1 MIEDFVRHSL
11 ATIPSAWG
19 DGNCRGHIDVAQF
32 LIKEIKPQI
41 TVDLGVDYGYSLI
54 SLAYKNPG
62 MVFGIDCFEGDEWTG
77 IRNTYQYVNQ
87 KIHELNFNNVK
98 LVKGYFDDV
107 VQTWYLPIDILHID
121 GFHSYEAVKNDFEKW
136 SHYVKKNGVIMF
148 HDTNSH
154 DTRFGVKQFFNEL
167 DLHKIEFLNHQGLGI
182 VSKNQQIIEQLKIFK
197 YD

>member
-1 MIEDFVRHSL
+1 MIEDFVRRSL

-41 TVDLGVDYGYSLI
+41 TVNLGVDYGYSLI
-54 SLAYKNPG
+54 SLAYNNPG

-77 IRNTYQYVNQ
+77 IRNTYEYVNQ
-87 KIHELNFNNVK
+87 KIQELNFNNVK
-98 LVKGYFDDV
+98 LVIGYFDDIIK
-107 VQTWYLPIDILHID
+107 TWYLPIDILHID

-136 SHYVKKNGVIMF
+136 SPYVKKNGVIMF

-154 DTRFGVKQFFNEL
+154 DSRFGVKQFFNEL
-167 DLHKIEFLNHQGLGI
+167 DLHKVEFFNHQGLGV
-182 VSKNQQIIEQLKIFK
+182 VSKNQQIIEQLKNFK
-197 YD
+197 HD

>member
-1 MIEDFVRHSL
+1 MIEDFVRRSL
-11 ATIPSAWG
+11 ANIPSAWG

-54 SLAYKNPG
+54 SLAYNNPG

-77 IRNTYQYVNQ
+77 IRNTYEYVNQ
-87 KIHELNFNNVK
+87 KIQELNFNNVK
-98 LVKGYFDDV
+98 LVIGYFDDIIK
-107 VQTWYLPIDILHID
+107 TWYLPIDILHID

-136 SHYVKKNGVIMF
+136 SPYVKKNGVIMF

-154 DTRFGVKQFFNEL
+154 DSRFGVKQFFNEL
-167 DLHKIEFLNHQGLGI
+167 DFYKVEFFNHQGLGV
-182 VSKNQQIIEQLKIFK
+182 VSKNQQIIEQLKNFK
-197 YD
+197 HD

>member
-19 DGNCRGHIDVAQF
+19 DGNCQGHIDVAQF

-54 SLAYKNPG
+54 SLAYNNPG

-77 IRNTYQYVNQ
+77 NRNTYDYVNQ
-87 KIHELNFNNVK
+87 KIQELNFNNVE
-98 LVKGYFDDV
+98 LVIGYFDDIIK
-107 VQTWYLPIDILHID
+107 TWYLPIDILHID

-136 SHYVKKNGVIMF
+136 SPYVKKNGVIMF

-154 DTRFGVKQFFNEL
+154 DSRFGVKQFFNEL
-167 DLHKIEFLNHQGLGI
+167 DLHKVEFFNHQGLGV
-182 VSKNQQIIEQLKIFK
+182 VSKNQQIIEQLKNFK
-197 YD
+197 HD